1 MIFVLNVLLI
11 VEIQVRK
18 KNICPLCRGDIKES
32 FKFELDK
39 EYDQKI
45 LKLSPE
51 ESLQIKKQ
59 LKQLEKEHIK
69 ISIVYGNTH
78 KLLSNP
84 LKTKSGN
91 DYRHEWTVFFKCPKD

>member
-1 MIFVLNVLLI
+1 
-11 VEIQVRK
+11 VRK

-91 DYRHEWTVFFKCPKD
+91 DNRHEWTVFFKCPKD